1 MTDRRNPRPRGWLPL
16 ALIAAGA
23 VGGGL
28 SAAVSCLIDWR
39 RGRRT

>member
-1 MTDRRNPRPRGWLPL
+1 MDRLNHVNLGWLPL

-23 VGGGL
+23 IGGGI

-39 RGRRT
+39 RGRRP

>member
-1 MTDRRNPRPRGWLPL
+1 MDRLNYINLGWLPL

-23 VGGGL
+23 FGGGI

>member
-1 MTDRRNPRPRGWLPL
+1 MDRLNDRPRAWLPL

-23 VGGGL
+23 VGGGI